1 MKKLNPVG
9 PYPSPFLHKF
19 VPFVYICSG
28 LCWNIV
34 INQEDGI
41 EEKKRFYLFFFNVF
55 FCGSWGTERQRCMRI
70 TGIRGMT
77 L

>member
-41 EEKKRFYLFFFNVF
+41 EEKKKFYFFFLMCF
-55 FCGSWGTERQRCMRI
+55 FVAHGEL
-70 TGIRGMT
+70 RGKGVWES
-77 L
+77 LV

>member
-34 INQEDGI
+34 IIQEDGI
-41 EEKKRFYLFFFNVF
+41 EEKKEFFFLMCF
-55 FCGSWGTERQRCMRI
+55 FVAHGEL
-70 TGIRGMT
+70 RGKGVWES
-77 L
+77 LV

>member
-41 EEKKRFYLFFFNVF
+41 EEKKKFYFFF
-55 FCGSWGTERQRCMRI
+55 
-70 TGIRGMT
+70 
-77 L
+77 